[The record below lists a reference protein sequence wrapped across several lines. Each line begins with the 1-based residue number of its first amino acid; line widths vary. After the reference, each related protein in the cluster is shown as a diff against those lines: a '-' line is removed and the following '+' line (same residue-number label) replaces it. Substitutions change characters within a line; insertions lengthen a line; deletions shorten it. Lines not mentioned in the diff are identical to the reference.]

1 MGRTVS
7 RSPAIHALAL
17 AALLAALP
25 VLSMAQSPGLSVGER
40 ATFFGPRFQARV
52 GVSASLPGDAGNP
65 AWQQQ
70 AGLVLGDYYFSPARF
85 GLRDVSGGFRAT
97 SGLLLGQRS
106 LMLGTPAL
114 ASGQAVSFTLLRQ
127 HRMGSASGE
136 SLSEGWSAVPYV
148 GVGWSGV
155 SVRGGWGLSAD
166 LGLAGRSGGGLR
178 VNQSAGQAL
187 DDVLREWR
195 LTPVLHVGVSYAF

>member
-1 MGRTVS
+1 MSRTVS
-7 RSPAIHALAL
+7 RSPAVHALAL

-25 VLSMAQSPGLSVGER
+25 VLSMAQSPGLSVGEQ
-40 ATFFGPRFQARV
+40 AAFFGPRFQARV

-65 AWQQQ
+65 AWQQ
-70 AGLVLGDYYFSPARF
+70 AGLVLGDYYFSSARF

-114 ASGQAVSFTLLRQ
+114 ASGQAVNFTLLRQ

-195 LTPVLHVGVSYAF
+195 LMPVLHLGVSYAF

>member
-1 MGRTVS
+1 MSRTL
-7 RSPAIHALAL
+7 SPSSVLVGVAL
-17 AALLAALP
+17 AALVA
-25 VLSMAQSPGLSVGER
+25 SMSPSANAEAPGLSVSEP
-40 ATFFGPRFQARV
+40 TPSFGPRLQARV
-52 GVSASLPGDAGNP
+52 GLTASVSADAGN
-65 AWQQQ
+65 AAGQQQ
-70 AGLVLGDYYFSPARF
+70 AGVVLGDYYFSQVRF
-85 GLRDVSGGFRAT
+85 GMRDVSGGFRAT

-114 ASGQAVSFTLLRQ
+114 TSGQGVNFTLSRQ

-136 SLSEGWSAVPYV
+136 TLSEGWSAVPYV

-166 LGLAGRSGGGLR
+166 LGLAGRSSGGLR
-178 VNQSAGQAL
+178 VNQNAGQAL

-195 LTPVLHVGVSYAF
+195 LTPVIHLGVSYAF